1 MTSWLIRTFVP
12 NAGDTGD
19 PAVRTRYG
27 LVASMTCIV
36 CNVLLCMGKGA
47 VGLVSGSVSI
57 VADAVNNLSD
67 ASSNVVSLLGFKLA
81 SRPAD
86 EDHPYGHGRYEYLAG
101 LVVAVLVCAIG
112 INLVGSSVEKIM
124 SPEPTEF
131 GPAVVIVLVG
141 SMAVKLWMATFNRRL
156 GRAISSET
164 LEATAVDSRNDVIAT
179 AAVLASAVVSQ
190 LIGIDLDGWAGLAV
204 GGFILWS
211 GIQLVREAVSPLLGK
226 VPDPA
231 YVEHIRDKI
240 MSYPGVL
247 GTHDLMVHDY
257 GPGRQFASAH
267 VEMAAEGN
275 PLDQHDLLDNIE
287 QDFKDDEGL
296 VMTLHFD
303 PIVTNDPQVRDMRH
317 WIDLA
322 VKDIDERLSIHDLRC
337 VPGPT
342 HTNVIFDC
350 VRPTDCALSA
360 SELRARVSELVQD
373 HYPRAVCKI
382 TVDESYV
389 TIVRSH
395 RLEPTCHPAATSRSR

>member
-226 VPDPA
+226 IPDPA

-389 TIVRSH
+389 S
-395 RLEPTCHPAATSRSR
+395 SRQ

>member
-389 TIVRSH
+389 S
-395 RLEPTCHPAATSRSR
+395 SRQ

>member
-12 NAGDTGD
+12 NADDTGD

-27 LVASMTCIV
+27 LVASITCIV
-36 CNVLLCMGKGA
+36 CNVLLCVGKGA

-131 GPAVVIVLVG
+131 GPAVVVVLVG
-141 SMAVKLWMATFNRRL
+141 SMAVKLWMAAFNRRL

-164 LEATAVDSRNDVIAT
+164 LEDTAVDSRNDVIAT

-190 LIGIDLDGWAGLAV
+190 LVGVDLDGWAGLAV

-211 GIQLVREAVSPLLGK
+211 GVQLVREAVSPLLGK

-287 QDFKDDEGL
+287 QDFKEDEGL
-296 VMTLHFD
+296 VMTLHYD

-360 SELRARVSELVQD
+360 SELRARVSELVRG
-373 HYPRAVCKI
+373 HYPRAICKI

-389 TIVRSH
+389 SPRQ
-395 RLEPTCHPAATSRSR
+395 

>member
-1 MTSWLIRTFVP
+1 MTELLLRLFVDRD
-12 NAGDTGD
+12 ADTGD

-27 LVASMTCIV
+27 LLASITCIV
-36 CNVLLCMGKGA
+36 CNVALCLGKGA
-47 VGLVSGSVSI
+47 VGLLAGSVSI

-86 EDHPYGHGRYEYLAG
+86 AEHPYGHGRYEYLAG

-112 INLVGSSVEKIM
+112 INLLGSSAEKIVH
-124 SPEPTEF
+124 PEPTEF
-131 GPAVVIVLVG
+131 NAAVVVVLLG
-141 SMAVKLWMATFNRRL
+141 SMAVKLWMAAFNRRL
-156 GRAISSET
+156 GRAIDSET

-179 AAVLASAVVSQ
+179 AAVLASAVISR
-190 LIGIDLDGWAGLAV
+190 LSGFDLDGWAGLAV
-204 GGFILWS
+204 GAFICWS
-211 GIQLVREAVSPLLGK
+211 GVELVREAVSPLLGR

-231 YVEHIRDKI
+231 YVEHIRSKI
-240 MSYPGVL
+240 MGYPGVL

-267 VEMAAEGN
+267 VEMAAEGDA
-275 PLDQHDLLDNIE
+275 LQQHDLLDNIE
-287 QDFKDDEGL
+287 QDFKDEEGL
-296 VMTLHFD
+296 VMTLHYD

-322 VKDIDERLSIHDLRC
+322 VKDLDGRLSIHDLRC

-350 VRPTDCALSA
+350 VRPTGCALSG
-360 SELRARVSELVQD
+360 SELRERISALVRER
-373 HYPRAVCKI
+373 YPRAVCKI
-382 TVDESYV
+382 TIDDSYV
-389 TIVRSH
+389 SPRQ
-395 RLEPTCHPAATSRSR
+395 